1 MAKVTNVNRFGKEM
15 TIEQML
21 RAFKKKLDK
30 EDTLR
35 DIRKHEYYISP
46 SQKKKLKSKYARQRR
61 ERELAKRQAMM
72 PNYDK

>member
-15 TIEQML
+15 TLEQML

-35 DIRKHEYYISP
+35 DIRKHDYYLSP

-61 ERELAKRQAMM
+61 ERELAKKQAMM
-72 PNYDK
+72 PNSDK

>member
-15 TIEQML
+15 TLEQML

>member
-15 TIEQML
+15 TVEQML

-35 DIRKHEYYISP
+35 DIRKHEYYVSP
-46 SQKKKLKSKYARQRR
+46 SMKRKLKSKFARQRL
-61 ERELAKRQAMM
+61 ERELAKRQANN
-72 PNYDK
+72 PASDK